1 MSTNRAEDGPA
12 GKDAFPPV
20 VVYTGNDCYWCERA
34 KQYLSGRGV
43 PYEERNVEE
52 NEAYGPEVINLSGQ
66 RHVPVIVVG
75 SHAVV
80 GFKKPELDAELDAL
94 LGVPAPAPANKVP
107 SKRSHNRIFLDPRA

>member
-1 MSTNRAEDGPA
+1 MSSNAADDGTAEKVTAAPIII
-12 GKDAFPPV
+12 
-20 VVYTGNDCYWCERA
+20 YTGNDCYWCDRA
-34 KQYLSGRGV
+34 KQYLSQRGV

-52 NEAYGPEVINLSGQ
+52 NEAYGPEVVNLSGQ

-94 LGVPAPAPANKVP
+94 LGPATPKPEGG
-107 SKRSHNRIFLDPRA
+107 SSFGRSRDRINLDPRA